1 MLYSL
6 FTHFNNFPGARLFTY
21 ISFRAIIAGVLALC
35 ISVWF
40 GKWFIYWMKRHQFFE
55 KLREEEEKNGKKKGE
70 DENKVDDKNEEKG
83 FIHWMKKGF
92 EKLCGEE
99 KKKDEKKEEDEKKGR
114 KKNVK
119 MKRREKNI
127 KKHVPT
133 MGGFVVIVAV
143 LVPCLLLGKLS
154 NIYMILLLVTTV
166 LMGALGF
173 ADDYVKTIKGD
184 KEGIKPCMKLAG
196 QVTLGLIVGLT
207 LRFSPAVTMNEVVT
221 SRIENNVVV
230 VDKSPEIKSTQTTIP
245 FVKHHNFNYADLFSW
260 LGEKNMYRAGWIFFV
275 LLTALVVAALSNGAN
290 LNDGMDGMC
299 AGNSAIIAVA
309 LLLLAY
315 MSGNVV
321 LTEYFD
327 VMYIP
332 GSEELVVFLASFV
345 GALVGYLWWNGFPAQ
360 VFLGDTGS
368 LTIGGIIGV
377 SAMVIHKE
385 LMMPLLCGVF
395 LVESIS
401 VIIQRGVYKF
411 YKKRGR
417 HVRIW
422 RKAPIHDHFCTTVAQ
437 MKKRDPTSTCF
448 FSDDSRIIL
457 GFNKEPDKK
466 LEPKIVLRFCI
477 ITLILA
483 ALTILTLKI
492 R

>member
-1 MLYSL
+1 MFYSF
-6 FTHFNNFPGARLFTY
+6 FTHFHHFPGARLFTY

-35 ISVWF
+35 ISIWF
-40 GKWFIYWMKRHQFFE
+40 GKWFIRWMKRHHISETQRDE
-55 KLREEEEKNGKKKGE
+55 KIDPAGK
-70 DENKVDDKNEEKG
+70 D
-83 FIHWMKKGF
+83 
-92 EKLCGEE
+92 
-99 KKKDEKKEEDEKKGR
+99 KKD
-114 KKNVK
+114 
-119 MKRREKNI
+119 
-127 KKHVPT
+127 VPT
-133 MGGFVVIVAV
+133 MGGLIVIAAI

-154 NIYMILLLVTTV
+154 NIYMILLLATTV
-166 LMGALGF
+166 LMGAHGF
-173 ADDYVKTIKGD
+173 ADDFIKTFRKNKDGLNGWLKI
-184 KEGIKPCMKLAG
+184 AG

-207 LRFSPAVTMNEVVT
+207 LRFSPAVTMNEVVS
-221 SRIENNVVV
+221 SRIVGNTVVV
-230 VDKSPEIKSTQTTIP
+230 EKSPEIKSTQTTIP

-275 LLTALVVAALSNGAN
+275 LLTAFVVAALSNGAN

-299 AGNSAIIAVA
+299 AGNSVIIAIT

-315 MSGNVV
+315 MSGSVV
-321 LTEYFD
+321 WAQYFD

-377 SAMVIHKE
+377 CAMVIHKE

-395 LVESIS
+395 LMESVS
-401 VIIQRGVYKF
+401 VIIQRRVYKF

-417 HVRIW
+417 HVRVW
-422 RKAPIHDHFCTTVAQ
+422 RGTPIHDHFRKTIDDVR
-437 MKKRDPTSTCF
+437 KYDPTCTFLFKGGES
-448 FSDDSRIIL
+448 
-457 GFNKEPDKK
+457 KHHEV
-466 LEPKIVLRFCI
+466 KIVLRFCI
-477 ITLILA
+477 VTLILA